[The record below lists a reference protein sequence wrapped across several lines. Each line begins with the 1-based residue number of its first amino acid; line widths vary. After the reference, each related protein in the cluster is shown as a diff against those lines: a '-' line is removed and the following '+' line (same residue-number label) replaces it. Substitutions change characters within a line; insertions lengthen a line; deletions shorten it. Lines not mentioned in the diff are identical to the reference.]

1 MCACGSAQQVTTTYT
16 VSTGNP
22 NLLIEQ
28 ISLTLVNALGPV
40 KSQSV
45 VIYNVGDDILVVSD
59 IQMDE
64 PFTTDAVGELEIQPD
79 SSTPITIKYN
89 PTLYEASEWFFDDYI
104 K

>member
-1 MCACGSAQQVTTTYT
+1 MLCACGGAQQVTNTTYT

-28 ISLTLVNALGPV
+28 NLIDFGELALDSV

-64 PFTTDAVGELEIQPD
+64 PFTTDAVGELENSTRLFD
-79 SSTPITIKYN
+79 SNTIKYN
-89 PTLYEASEWFFDDYI
+89 PTLYESFLVAL
-104 K
+104 